1 MGVFTEAEI
10 EYLRSQRLG
19 RLATVNASGEPH
31 VVPVGFRYNA
41 DLDTIDIGGHNLA
54 RSKKF
59 RDAKRN
65 GQVAFVVDDVLPP
78 WQARGVEVRGRAEA
92 FSGLDLVGIQDHP
105 YQRRFLD
112 TWTLISTLVP
122 VTERVRFFPDVAN
135 LPLRP
140 PAMLAKAAASLDVLS
155 GGRVEM
161 GLGAG
166 AFWDAIE
173 AMDGPRR
180 SPGEAVRSVEEAIKV
195 MRLVWSDER
204 SLRFDGELYSLKG
217 MRPGPRP
224 VHAIGIWVGAA
235 GPRMLRLVGLLADGW
250 VPSLFWAP
258 PERLPE
264 LHERIDEGVAEAG
277 RKREDIKRVYNLSG
291 SIGPEG
297 DGLLEGPISKWVEQ
311 LTQFAL
317 ESGMDTFIYWP
328 SEDHV
333 RQVEV

>member
-1 MGVFTEAEI
+1 MKDYGRELEFGASI
-10 EYLRSQRLG
+10 EP
-19 RLATVNASGEPH
+19 LADPPDWAA
-31 VVPVGFRYNA
+31 RIAKAA
-41 DLDTIDIGGHNLA
+41 DLT
-54 RSKKF
+54 
-59 RDAKRN
+59 
-65 GQVAFVVDDVLPP
+65 
-78 WQARGVEVRGRAEA
+78 
-92 FSGLDLVGIQDHP
+92 GLDLVGIQDHP

-112 TWTLISTLVP
+112 TWTLISTLIP
-122 VTERVRFFPDVAN
+122 ITERVRFFPDVAN

-155 GGRVEM
+155 GGRVEI

-180 SPGEAVRSVEEAIKV
+180 SPGEAVRSIEEAIQV
-195 MRLVWSDER
+195 MRLVWSEEK

-224 VHAIGIWVGAA
+224 AHDIGIWVGAA
-235 GPRMLRLVGLLADGW
+235 GPRMLKLVGRLADGW

-264 LHERIDEGVAEAG
+264 LHGRIDAGIAEAG
-277 RKREDIKRVYNLSG
+277 RQPEEIKRVYNLSG
-291 SIGPEG
+291 NIGAQG
-297 DGLLEGPISKWVEQ
+297 DGLLEGSVSKWVEQ
-311 LTQFAL
+311 LTRFVV
-317 ESGMDTFIYWP
+317 EFGMDTFIYWP

-333 RQVEV
+333 RQIEVFASEVAPAVREAVEKERTRRGTTATR